1 MEVAQVTR
9 TSQKLLHG
17 SNASILALL
26 AFAMPHFIEMKTDI
40 AVLKKQ
46 ACECRR
52 SAGAN
57 SPAGD
62 LAQTNLLAKASHEQ

>member
-1 MEVAQVTR
+1 MR
-9 TSQKLLHG
+9 GTSQKLLHG

-26 AFAMPHFIEMKTDI
+26 AFAMPHFVEMKTDI

-52 SAGAN
+52 AADTNPPGA
-57 SPAGD
+57 
-62 LAQTNLLAKASHEQ
+62 TNILAKATHEQ